1 MVANNNRS
9 GMTDADLVES
19 FRAGDGEAFT
29 TLYERHRAGVLAY
42 ARGLLGGG
50 EAAEEAVQ
58 AGFVRALESLPG
70 LRSPEMFRTW
80 LFTIVRNEAYMQLRR
95 PTLERLEEGQVW
107 DGESPADAAV
117 RADDVQRIRLLLER
131 LRPAYREVLL
141 LVTYEEMTYAE
152 IAAVTG
158 TSVSAVESRIFKAR
172 RALARALEP
181 YHHDVRRVG

>member
-1 MVANNNRS
+1 MVKSQNRS
-9 GMTDADLVES
+9 GLTDAGLVES
-19 FRAGDGEAFT
+19 FRSGDRKAFT
-29 TLYERHRAGVLAY
+29 VLYERHRAGVLAY
-42 ARGLLGGG
+42 ARALLGSGG
-50 EAAEEAVQ
+50 EAEEAVQ
-58 AGFVRALESLPG
+58 AAFVRALEALPG

-95 PTLERLEEGQVW
+95 PRAEPLEEGEVW
-107 DGESPADAAV
+107 EGESPADAAV
-117 RADDVQRIRLLLER
+117 RADDVQRIRLLLDR

-158 TSVSAVESRIFKAR
+158 SSVSAVESRIFKAR

-181 YHHDVRRVG
+181 YHHDMRRVG